1 MELHVFDF
9 DGTIFYSPKPSA
21 RLKKTHGGN
30 VYAKLMR
37 PLQDNGLGWF
47 QSLSTLSPP
56 AVPKSPPIQDWYVA
70 PVLRRLKELKQRQS
84 DALATGASECV
95 KIFVLTGRDEKF
107 RSRIEELLTH
117 AGLCDMMSAVF
128 MKPHETYG
136 TVKFK
141 LETFYTL
148 IARNR
153 PNHVYYYEDRAE
165 QGQQIL
171 DGIRMLSHAV
181 HPNTPESFY
190 VYSVILEETGA
201 VCPFSQEEKNERG
214 PCAPALRWWEE
225 TKRRASPDPLSS
237 IALFTFTVLLVDP
250 ILAARSEC
258 SLTANAEDTLLSQLR
273 YEREAYEF
281 ATPCEE
287 KKKTISCGTRYRGK

>member
-21 RLKKTHGGN
+21 RLKKIHGGN

-56 AVPKSPPIQDWYVA
+56 AVPKSPSIEEWYVT
-70 PVLRRLKELKQRQS
+70 PVLQRLKELKQRQS

-107 RSRIEELLTH
+107 RSRIDELLTH
-117 AGLCDMMSAVF
+117 AGLGDMMSAVF

-153 PNHVYYYEDRAE
+153 PDHVYYYEDREE

-190 VYSVILEETGA
+190 VYFVILEESGA
-201 VCPFSQEEKNERG
+201 VRPFPQEEKTERK
-214 PCAPALRWWEE
+214 PCGPALRWWEE
-225 TKRRASPDPLSS
+225 IKRRASPDPLSS
-237 IALFTFTVLLVDP
+237 ISPFTFTVLLVDP
-250 ILAARSEC
+250 ILSARSEC
-258 SLTANAEDTLLSQLR
+258 SLTTSAEDNLLSQLR

-281 ATPCEE
+281 SSPREE
-287 KKKTISCGTRYRGK
+287 KKKVYSFGHPRRGK